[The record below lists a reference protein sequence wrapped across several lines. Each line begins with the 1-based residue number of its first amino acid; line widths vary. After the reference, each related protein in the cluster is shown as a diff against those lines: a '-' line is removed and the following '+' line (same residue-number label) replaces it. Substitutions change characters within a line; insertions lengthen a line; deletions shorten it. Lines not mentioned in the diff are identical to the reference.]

1 MFKIS
6 PAPLDLAVLSK
17 TLLAPEAGA
26 CVTFEGWVRNRNE
39 GQAVQSL
46 EYEAY
51 VVLAEKEGAKILE
64 EARQQ
69 YELLAAACVHRT
81 GHLRIGDAAV
91 WVGVAAEHRGPAFEA
106 CRFIIDEAKARL
118 AMLGLVAKVQPV
130 TINGKTWNRILLGPY
145 ADASAT
151 EAAKKALADNGVKAI
166 PISRRPGE

>member
-118 AMLGLVAKVQPV
+118 PIWKREHYAGGTSAW
-130 TINGKTWNRILLGPY
+130 INCATRGDH
-145 ADASAT
+145 ADARPP
-151 EAAKKALADNGVKAI
+151 AAPKTA
-166 PISRRPGE
+166 